1 MKKCLQIIVTLF
13 QQKIWLLLLVISVK
27 ATAQDTDTSLSL
39 LAEPILISD
48 QFSFTEGPAADKAGN
63 IYFTDQ
69 PNNKIWK
76 FGTNGKLSLFAE
88 NAGRANG
95 MYFDAAGNLITC
107 SDEKN
112 QLLSINPEGKIT
124 VLVNDFKGHQLNGPN
139 DCWIDKKGGVYF
151 TDPYYQRD
159 YWERKRPDSTL
170 GGQKVYYLA
179 KNSQEAIV
187 VADDFKKPN
196 GIVGTPDGK
205 NIFVS
210 DIGAGKIYKYS
221 IGAHGSL
228 DDRKLFVQDLADGMT
243 MDNTGNL
250 YLAGKGVTIY
260 TAAGILLQHIEI
272 PAKWTANICFGGSDG
287 DILFITAS
295 ESVFMMP
302 MKVKGNK

>member
-1 MKKCLQIIVTLF
+1 MKKCFHLIVTSF
-13 QQKIWLLLLVISVK
+13 PKKIWVCLLLISVK
-27 ATAQDTDTSLSL
+27 LTAQEIDTSITM
-39 LAEPILISD
+39 LAEPILISA

-63 IYFTDQ
+63 VFFTDQ

-76 FGTNGKLSLFAE
+76 FDTKGKISLFAE

-95 MYFDAAGNLITC
+95 MYFDASGNLITC

-112 QLLSINPEGKIT
+112 QLLSINPEGKIS

-159 YWERKRPDSTL
+159 YWERKNPDTAL

-179 KNSQEAIV
+179 KKSKKAIV
-187 VADDFKKPN
+187 AAEDFKKPN
-196 GIVGTPDGK
+196 GIVGTSNGK

-210 DIGAGKIYKYS
+210 DIGAGKIYKYT
-221 IGAHGSL
+221 IGADGSL
-228 DDRKLFVQDLADGMT
+228 SDRQLFVQNLADGMT
-243 MDNTGNL
+243 TDNTGNL
-250 YLAGKGVTIY
+250 YLAGNGVTIY
-260 TAAGILLQHIEI
+260 TASGIKLQHIDV
-272 PAKWTANICFGGSDG
+272 PAKWTANICFGGSDH

-295 ESVFMMP
+295 ESVFIMP
-302 MKVKGNK
+302 MKVKGSN